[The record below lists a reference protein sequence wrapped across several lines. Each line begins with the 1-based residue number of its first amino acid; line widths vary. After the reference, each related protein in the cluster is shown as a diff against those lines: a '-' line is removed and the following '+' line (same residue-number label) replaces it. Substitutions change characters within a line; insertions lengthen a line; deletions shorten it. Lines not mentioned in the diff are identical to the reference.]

1 MLYVAASRLDHIV
14 VSVFLGLTPQAMNM
28 SPLRGF
34 AASPHEI
41 LTQPRVPLLRG
52 FTS

>member
-14 VSVFLGLTPQAMNM
+14 VSVFLGLTPQAMDM
-28 SPLRGF
+28 PPLRGF
-34 AASPHEI
+34 PASPYEI